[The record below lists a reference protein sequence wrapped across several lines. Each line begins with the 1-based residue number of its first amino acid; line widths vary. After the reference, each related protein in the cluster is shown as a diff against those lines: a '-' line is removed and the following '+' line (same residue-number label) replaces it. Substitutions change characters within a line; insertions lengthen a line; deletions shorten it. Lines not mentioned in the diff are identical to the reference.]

1 VSAARA
7 NVASHIGESRNVI
20 KMDHMRRSLP
30 RLAIACAAFL
40 AGSFIASI
48 HQHLSTKQLP
58 KAEQAAPAPPPA
70 PLAPVIETEVNYPED
85 EGVTP
90 RDIEYFIN
98 RNPRANLTRLAER
111 LGLRDEESGSYQ
123 WYCRGCTAQRFHYNL
138 DDDNDEE
145 ILLRIASPMSESY
158 RYLIFKKRGLEAQ
171 LLGDIVVWS
180 KYRPSSHAVLL
191 SGGKSWL
198 VIDGQAANGSGLA
211 AYHQTIYRVSS
222 RDVKPV
228 LSYLSEIHQAGHGP
242 WPDRILVARPVSIE
256 VENGNVK
263 GTVAYTVEYFAP
275 NGREGLPLF
284 AKRQTGVLVGSFAN
298 GSTRLDANASD
309 MTPHE
314 FETVFNFDSLFEDD
328 FLKYN
333 HSELCA
339 IAAGSDREK
348 KEWLKD
354 CLATFENSGIKR
366 ELLSLLR

>member
-1 VSAARA
+1 M
-7 NVASHIGESRNVI
+7 ASHIGEPRNVI
-20 KMDHMRRSLP
+20 KMDRMRRFLP
-30 RLAIACAAFL
+30 GLGIACAAFL
-40 AGSFIASI
+40 AGSLIASI

-58 KAEQAAPAPPPA
+58 KVEQALPAPPPA
-70 PLAPVIETEVNYPED
+70 PVAPSIDTEVNYPED
-85 EGVTP
+85 EGLTP

-98 RNPRANLTRLAER
+98 RNPRANLTRLSER
-111 LGLRDEESGSYQ
+111 LGLRDEESGSFQ

-138 DDDNDEE
+138 DDDLDEE

-158 RYLIFKKRGLEAQ
+158 RYLIFKKHGFEAQ

-211 AYHQTIYRVSS
+211 AYFHTIYRVSS

-228 LSYLSEIHQAGHGP
+228 LSYLSEIHQSGLGP
-242 WPDRILVARPVSIE
+242 WPGRTIVARPVSVE
-256 VENGNVK
+256 VQNGRVK
-263 GTVAYTVEYFAP
+263 GTVSYTVEYWAP
-275 NGREGLPLF
+275 NGREGLALF
-284 AKRQTGVLVGSFAN
+284 EKRQTAVLVGSFAN
-298 GSTRLDANASD
+298 GSTCLDANASD
-309 MTPHE
+309 ITPHE
-314 FETVFNFDSLFEDD
+314 FETVFNFDSLFEDE
-328 FLKYN
+328 FLTYN
-333 HSELCA
+333 RSELRA
-339 IAAGSDREK
+339 IAVGNDREK